1 MQPEMQSVGICCC
14 ETYVKASFFSGFV
27 LFGLNILQFLLSINL
42 GLADFLQKNDFG
54 PSKTSFAILGC
65 LVIGLLMAIFL
76 MVGAY
81 GDGRRSSIPLL
92 ATIVLAIV
100 QLGLYLGLTVPIIN
114 DIPVIDNKIWVASC
128 VGMAIADFWTIFVA
142 FKAKKE
148 ISRIVGYEE
157 IA

>member
-1 MQPEMQSVGICCC
+1 MQSIGICCF
-14 ETYVKASFFSGFV
+14 ETYVKASFFSGIV
-27 LFGLNILQFLLSINL
+27 LNGLNILQFLLSVNL
-42 GLADFLQKNDFG
+42 GLADFLHTDNFG

-65 LVIGLLMAIFL
+65 LVIGILMATFL
-76 MVGAY
+76 IVGAY
-81 GDGRRSSIPLL
+81 GDGRRSGIPFL

-128 VGMAIADFWTIFVA
+128 IGMAIADFWTIFVA

>member
-1 MQPEMQSVGICCC
+1 MQSLGICCF

-27 LFGLNILQFLLSINL
+27 LFGLNILQYLLSVAL
-42 GLADFLQKNDFG
+42 GSAYGPFGNTYFLD
-54 PSKTSFAILGC
+54 ILC
-65 LVIGLLMAIFL
+65 LGIGILMGTCLIF
-76 MVGAY
+76 GAY
-81 GDGRRSSIPLL
+81 GDGRRSSIPFL

-100 QLGLYLGLTVPIIN
+100 QLGIYLGLTVPIIN

-128 VGMAIADFWTIFVA
+128 IGMAIADFWTIFVA